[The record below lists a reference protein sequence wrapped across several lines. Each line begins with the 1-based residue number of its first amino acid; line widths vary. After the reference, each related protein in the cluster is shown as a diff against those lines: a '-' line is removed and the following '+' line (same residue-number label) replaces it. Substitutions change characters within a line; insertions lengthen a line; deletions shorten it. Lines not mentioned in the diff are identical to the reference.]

1 MLRIF
6 NISMVCALVLTCLA
20 SCSLFKSDKNETDG
34 YSDNRKIM
42 EQEAQRKLQTA
53 RVFMQKEDF
62 AQAKK
67 TIEAMRKKDYL
78 AITARKEGI
87 LLMDSICL
95 QEAKMQL
102 TKTDSLQQVGKAS
115 GTQLEEACQKVQF
128 YERKLQFD
136 KQR

>member
-67 TIEAMRKKDYL
+67 TIEAMRKKNYL

>member
-34 YSDNRKIM
+34 YSDNRNIM

>member
-87 LLMDSICL
+87 FLMDSICL

>member
-1 MLRIF
+1 MLHIF

-115 GTQLEEACQKVQF
+115 GNQLEEACQKVQF

>member
-1 MLRIF
+1 MLRRF

>member
-6 NISMVCALVLTCLA
+6 NISMVCALVLTCLT
-20 SCSLFKSDKNETDG
+20 SCSLFKSDKNETDS
-34 YSDNRKIM
+34 YSDNRKTM

-53 RVFMQKEDF
+53 RVFMQKGDF

-115 GTQLEEACQKVQF
+115 GSQLEEACQKVQF

>member
-62 AQAKK
+62 SQAKK

-102 TKTDSLQQVGKAS
+102 TKTDSLQQVRKAS
-115 GTQLEEACQKVQF
+115 DIQLEEACQKVQF

>member
-34 YSDNRKIM
+34 YSDNRKTM

-53 RVFMQKEDF
+53 RVFMQKGDF

-87 LLMDSICL
+87 FLMDSICL

>member
-6 NISMVCALVLTCLA
+6 NISMVCALVVTCLA

>member
-78 AITARKEGI
+78 AITARKEGF

>member
-1 MLRIF
+1 
-6 NISMVCALVLTCLA
+6 MVCALVLTCLA

-62 AQAKK
+62 SQAKK